1 MIGKFNPTGVQQK
14 GPALGDFGVSF
25 DNYKFFLFQGELI
38 FWGELTKKKKKN
50 ILIMELE
57 SLLS

>member
-38 FWGELTKKKKKN
+38 FWGELTKKKKKHPDYGA
-50 ILIMELE
+50 
-57 SLLS
+57 